1 MQCEATTRSGQK
13 CKAAALRGKKQCA
26 LHSDRCRAREL
37 GRRGGSAR
45 QRLSV
50 ADVVE
55 LCAPENAIDCRRLLG
70 VALVEVR
77 SRRMTTGVAHALAAL
92 SAAFLK
98 ASDAAELEERVARLE
113 QLSKE
118 NFDARKP
125 N

>member
-1 MQCEATTRSGQK
+1 
-13 CKAAALRGKKQCA
+13 
-26 LHSDRCRAREL
+26 
-37 GRRGGSAR
+37 
-45 QRLSV
+45 
-50 ADVVE
+50 
-55 LCAPENAIDCRRLLG
+55 
-70 VALVEVR
+70 
-77 SRRMTTGVAHALAAL
+77 MTTGVAHALAAL